1 MGNGVRALVWGGDPA
16 LPLMHLPED
25 VWTYGFQPQDDFSIR
40 SVRLSAGGMA
50 LVVQTPMGTASF
62 SVPLVGRFNALN
74 AVAALG
80 IGLLLGIPLQ
90 EMAAAFEQVNGAPG
104 RMERVGALNGLTV
117 VVDYAH
123 TPDALRGALLSL
135 RELTDG
141 RVGVV
146 FGCGGDRDREKR
158 PLMGRIAEELADYV
172 VVTSDNPR
180 TEPPEEIIQDI
191 LAGFD
196 EMPTHIEV
204 SREEAIAWGIQHGRS
219 GDLLLIAG
227 KGHETY
233 QEIGE
238 TRYPF
243 DDRLVALN
251 AMGAQ

>member
-1 MGNGVRALVWGGDPA
+1 
-16 LPLMHLPED
+16 
-25 VWTYGFQPQDDFSIR
+25 
-40 SVRLSAGGMA
+40 
-50 LVVQTPMGTASF
+50 MGTASF

-180 TEPPEEIIQDI
+180 TEPPRKSSKIFWRGLTRCQRI
-191 LAGFD
+191 LKYRVKRPLLG
-196 EMPTHIEV
+196 V
-204 SREEAIAWGIQHGRS
+204 SNMV
-219 GDLLLIAG
+219 
-227 KGHETY
+227 
-233 QEIGE
+233 
-238 TRYPF
+238 
-243 DDRLVALN
+243 VAVICY
-251 AMGAQ
+251 